1 MKMEVHVFVSS
12 AQIGRRHAYISVI
25 MKTVQRKENKIDA
38 HTHSLSAKK
47 EKLHPSTKGSSNWR
61 EHHWSYIITII
72 RWLSSQKAFCMQIQS
87 CVQCIRPGWSPSV
100 QETSLRTQLCILRN
114 PAVKAIANQTHLV
127 RHICASPFAGK
138 LKGFQ
143 QSFIL
148 KLSLSRSDKIWKNL
162 PVLIFYFSPCLLGM
176 EVKTTH

>member
-25 MKTVQRKENKIDA
+25 MKAVQRKENKIDA

-138 LKGFQ
+138 LKGSWRDSSNL
-143 QSFIL
+143 SFW
-148 KLSLSRSDKIWKNL
+148 SWVWAEVTRFERTCQCWYFTFHHVFWVWK
-162 PVLIFYFSPCLLGM
+162 
-176 EVKTTH
+176 